1 MSDSSTAFSVGDVVR
16 HLRFK
21 YRGVI
26 VDVDAQFSGTEE
38 WYEMMAR
45 SRPPK
50 DRPWYH
56 VLVHGADHSTYV
68 AERHLVLDASG
79 EQVDLT
85 HANRAMCGAGCDL
98 EIVAVEIGNRP
109 FWSLAFAAFG
119 PEDGHVESIRAA
131 WHSQCLDRPWPL
143 PTPLVSDNSCGYPEW
158 LVSVNPD

>member
-1 MSDSSTAFSVGDVVR
+1 MIWRDMSDSSTAFSVGDVVR

-45 SRPPK
+45 SCPPK

-68 AERHLVLDASG
+68 AERHLALDDSG
-79 EQVDLT
+79 EQVAHPQL
-85 HANRAMCGAGCDL
+85 GAFFDSF
-98 EIVAVEIGNRP
+98 V
-109 FWSLAFAAFG
+109 
-119 PEDGHVESIRAA
+119 DGRYGRRLGRH
-131 WHSQCLDRPWPL
+131 
-143 PTPLVSDNSCGYPEW
+143 
-158 LVSVNPD
+158 